1 VATRTIR
8 PRVLTAIYELGT
20 FTVSELCRA
29 AGLTDRNQ
37 AYGQLDRLEERGF
50 LEKKTVPTGARHAPL
65 KQYTLVSDPVKR
77 SEFAA
82 ELTAY
87 RPSLPIQAE
96 SELGRLA
103 IEEAQQELDRA
114 EKLLAA
120 IEGTTGKGAQ
130 TQFAEAGAGLAS
142 AWTNIQTAQLEYDGA
157 ANPEKRQVIAGLTE
171 RWQKADG
178 QRKELAEKL
187 ERKTAA
193 VNWAL
198 LLRTAARAVNDL
210 VSGANPAWGS
220 GEQAAFLSKRLFPVR
235 KQDAYRV
242 PIELLLDEI
251 RADQKYPFVP
261 VFRHA
266 LRTGDADVLF
276 EIVRIL
282 NKIDLAWWNYNRE
295 NTCYLKTDK
304 LRTKDWLR
312 AYKSLRGGIPFSP
325 QVPFKVYSCALEKLT
340 RDLYLEVTNG
350 PSISL
355 VSSHEIPF
363 LGASEVIQPTLIVEA
378 GSMLKPLECGFL
390 NSKESLHAYGPIAN
404 DIACWQGAPDL
415 RVAACLG
422 MWGLPLDD
430 QLQKITKPLKSN
442 RGLLVVQGKDPE
454 LTPDAAIVLDAEA
467 IAECMFRP

>member
-1 VATRTIR
+1 MTARNIR
-8 PRVLTAIYELGT
+8 PRVLTAVYELGT

-29 AGLTDRNQ
+29 AGLADRNQ
-37 AYGQLDRLEERGF
+37 AYSQLDRLEERGF
-50 LEKKTVPTGARHAPL
+50 LEKKTVPAGARHAPF

-77 SEFAA
+77 SEFAQ
-82 ELTAY
+82 EITAY
-87 RPSLPIQAE
+87 RPLLPVQAE

-103 IEEAQQELDRA
+103 IQEAQQELDRA
-114 EKLLAA
+114 EKSLAA
-120 IEGTTGKGAQ
+120 IEGTTGKEAQ
-130 TQFAEAGAGLAS
+130 TQVAEAGAELAS
-142 AWTNIQTAQLEYDGA
+142 AWTNIETAQLEYDGA
-157 ANPEKRQVIAGLTE
+157 ANPEMRQVIAGLTE
-171 RWQKADG
+171 RWQSAEEK
-178 QRKELAEKL
+178 RKELADKL
-187 ERKTAA
+187 ERHTA

-210 VSGANPAWGS
+210 ASAANPAWGS
-220 GEQAAFLSKRLFPVR
+220 GEQVAFLSKRLFPAR
-235 KQDAYRV
+235 KKEAYRV
-242 PIELLLDEI
+242 PIEVLLGEI

-312 AYKSLRGGIPFSP
+312 AYKALKGRIPFSP
-325 QVPFKVYSCALEKLT
+325 KEPFKVYSCALERLT
-340 RDLYLEVTNG
+340 RDLYLEVTGG

-363 LGASEVIQPTLIVEA
+363 LGTSEVIQPTLIVEA
-378 GSMLKPLECGFL
+378 GSMLEPLECGFL
-390 NSKESLHAYGPIAN
+390 NPKEPLYAYGPIAN

-422 MWGLPLDD
+422 MWGLPLDE

-442 RGLLVVQGKDPE
+442 RGLLVVQGRDPE
-454 LTPDAAIVLDAEA
+454 LTPEATMVLDAQE
-467 IAECMFRP
+467 IAECLFRP